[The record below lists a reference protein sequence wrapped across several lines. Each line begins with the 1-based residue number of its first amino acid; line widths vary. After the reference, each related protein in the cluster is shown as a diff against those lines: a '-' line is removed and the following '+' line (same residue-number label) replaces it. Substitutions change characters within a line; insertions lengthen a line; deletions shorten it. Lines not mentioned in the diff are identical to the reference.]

1 MFPQLKK
8 LFMLDPN
15 ITYLNH
21 GSFGACP
28 KPIFED
34 LIHHQKKLEYE
45 PVKYLDMN
53 ILDLLN
59 KSRNHLSNY
68 INCNINDIALF
79 QNPSTA
85 LNTVIKSLNLQKGDE
100 ILSTNHEYGALNMAW
115 RDICKKTGAKYI
127 QKDIQ
132 LPLTSKDQFI
142 NEFSKSISKKTKV
155 IFLSHITS
163 PTALIFPVKE
173 ICKIAKENNIISII
187 DGAHVPG
194 HIKLDIKDI
203 KPDVYTGACHKWM
216 CSPKGTCFLYVKEE
230 LQSIIEPL
238 VISWGYEAEVS
249 SGSQFLDYL
258 QWQGTK
264 DISAYLTL
272 PYTIKFLKKNN
283 WNEVSKKCHNLTI
296 WAKDEINNLLNQ
308 PSLADNDFLGQMSS
322 FYINSKNPKRDQ
334 LDFYNKYNIQ
344 IPFIKWNNQVLMRI
358 SIQAYNSKEDV
369 NKLLEALK
377 NEYC

>member
-115 RDICKKTGAKYI
+115 RYICKKTGAKYI

>member
-1 MFPQLKK
+1 
-8 LFMLDPN
+8 
-15 ITYLNH
+15 
-21 GSFGACP
+21 
-28 KPIFED
+28 
-34 LIHHQKKLEYE
+34 
-45 PVKYLDMN
+45 
-53 ILDLLN
+53 
-59 KSRNHLSNY
+59 
-68 INCNINDIALF
+68 
-79 QNPSTA
+79 
-85 LNTVIKSLNLQKGDE
+85 
-100 ILSTNHEYGALNMAW
+100 
-115 RDICKKTGAKYI
+115 
-127 QKDIQ
+127 
-132 LPLTSKDQFI
+132 
-142 NEFSKSISKKTKV
+142 
-155 IFLSHITS
+155 
-163 PTALIFPVKE
+163 
-173 ICKIAKENNIISII
+173 
-187 DGAHVPG
+187 
-194 HIKLDIKDI
+194 
-203 KPDVYTGACHKWM
+203 M